1 LALVNYLDRN
11 VALHLPD
18 FPKLDENAVAN
29 HYGRIFDIIPLEP
42 NQLDLFPS
50 VTPTPARRAETLVM
64 SADALLKW
72 KAQIF
77 DYQQVVRETKPVQ
90 QATLFD
96 IAPKHCDPDAIDPF
110 TLPLQ
115 SMAFYRMPTDAGSAA
130 IYFVIDNAM
139 PLLLYVGETRRS
151 GKRWKGEHGCK
162 QYLDSY
168 HSLHHHYE
176 LQREVSIAFWWDT
189 PIHRRLRQELEL
201 SLILKW
207 RSPFNKENWERW
219 GQPFG

>member
-1 LALVNYLDRN
+1 MTLEDNKLNLFFD
-11 VALHLPD
+11 LP
-18 FPKLDENAVAN
+18 L
-29 HYGRIFDIIPLEP
+29 
-42 NQLDLFPS
+42 
-50 VTPTPARRAETLVM
+50 TPARRAEALVM
-64 SADALLKW
+64 SANALLKW
-72 KAQIF
+72 KSQIL
-77 DYQQVVRETKPVQ
+77 DYQQRVRESQPAKQV
-90 QATLFD
+90 TLFD
-96 IAPKHCDPDAIDPF
+96 IAPNHCNLDAIDPF

-168 HSLHHHYE
+168 HSLHHHYG

-189 PIHRRLRQELEL
+189 PTDRRSRQELEL
-201 SLILKW
+201 NLILKW
-207 RSPFNKENWERW
+207 RSPFNYL
-219 GQPFG
+219 

>member
-1 LALVNYLDRN
+1 MT
-11 VALHLPD
+11 
-18 FPKLDENAVAN
+18 
-29 HYGRIFDIIPLEP
+29 LEP
-42 NQLDLFPS
+42 NQLNLFPE
-50 VTPTPARRAETLVM
+50 VKPAPAPRTEALVM

-72 KAQIF
+72 KSQIL
-77 DYQQVVRETKPVQ
+77 DYQQRVRRNQPPQ

-96 IAPKHCDPDAIDPF
+96 LERAYCDPDVIDPF
-110 TLPLQ
+110 SLPLQ

-168 HSLHHHYE
+168 HSLHHHYG

-189 PIHRRLRQELEL
+189 PTDRRARQELEL
-201 SLILKW
+201 NLILKW